1 MDLDNTIDGLL
12 WVSAFRSLCKVRTGV
27 DKTNETWPSGN
38 TDCKDTIKDISTF
51 SNQIRYTDVCN
62 ILHALLVKH
71 YNDLL
76 DRQSSQW
83 SRDKVT

>member
-38 TDCKDTIKDISTF
+38 TDCKDTIKDMSIFLKKGAKNSQLHEISRKLAHA
-51 SNQIRYTDVCN
+51 QIA
-62 ILHALLVKH
+62 HA
-71 YNDLL
+71 
-76 DRQSSQW
+76 
-83 SRDKVT
+83 VTK